1 MWVDVDNGGWGVI
14 TRIGFKGKVDSLNLF
29 GVFFFFFLGF
39 EAQEGV
45 TNGGWEKVQVLE
57 KL

>member
-1 MWVDVDNGGWGVI
+1 MGWGVI
-14 TRIGFKGKVDSLNLF
+14 TRIGFKGKVDSSFLR
-29 GVFFFFFLGF
+29 VFFFLGF

-45 TNGGWEKVQVLE
+45 TNGGCEKVQVLE